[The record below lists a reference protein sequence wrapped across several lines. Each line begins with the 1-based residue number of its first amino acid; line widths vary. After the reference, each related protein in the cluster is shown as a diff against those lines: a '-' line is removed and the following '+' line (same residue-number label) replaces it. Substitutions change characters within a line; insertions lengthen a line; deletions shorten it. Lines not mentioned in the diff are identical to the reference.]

1 MGPFIIKLLKSLQ
14 FEQHVRTQGP
24 ESHYKKSG
32 TPTMG
37 GLLILSSLVISTLL
51 WADLSNRYIWVV
63 LFVTV
68 SFAMI
73 GFIDDYIK
81 IKKKSSDGL
90 SSKQKIILQIT
101 CSFISVAYLF
111 YSAEAA
117 PETSFIV
124 PFFKDL
130 LIPMSPLV
138 FILIGMFVLVG
149 SSNAVNLTDGLDG
162 LAILPSVL
170 IAGALGLIA
179 YSMGNQIIA
188 DYLYLPHLKLSGELI
203 VFCGALIG
211 SGIGFLWYNTY
222 PAQIF
227 MGDIGSLTL
236 GAILGILAIILR
248 HELVFAIMAGVFVIE
263 TLSVA
268 IQVIS
273 FKTRGKR
280 VFLMAPIHHHYE
292 LKGWPEPK
300 IIVRFWIITLV
311 LILIALATLKAKIK
325 LLMKSLIYGYGITGK
340 SFERYLKKK
349 NIDYDIYDKNINSN
363 ISKLDC
369 YKTIYCSP
377 GVG

>member
-1 MGPFIIKLLKSLQ
+1 MFEYLGTVLVDIDPGFDVLRYLTVRTLGGAVTGLLISILLGPAIIKSLKSIQ
-14 FEQHVRTQGP
+14 FQQHVRVDGP

-68 SFAMI
+68 FFALI
-73 GFIDDYIK
+73 GFLDDFLK
-81 IKKKSSDGL
+81 IKNRSSDGL
-90 SSKQKIILQIT
+90 SSKQKLLLQMLV
-101 CSFISVAYLF
+101 SFITMYYLF
-111 YSAEAA
+111 YSAEVIA
-117 PETSFIV
+117 EKSFIV

-130 LIPMSPLV
+130 IIPMSAFV
-138 FILIGMFVLVG
+138 FISTGMFVLVG

-227 MGDIGSLTL
+227 MGDVGSLTL
-236 GAILGILAIILR
+236 GAILGILAVILR

-273 FKTRGKR
+273 YKTRGKR

-300 IIVRFWIITLV
+300 IIVRFWIVTLV
-311 LILIALATLKAKIK
+311 LILIALATLK
-325 LLMKSLIYGYGITGK
+325 L
-340 SFERYLKKK
+340 R
-349 NIDYDIYDKNINSN
+349 
-363 ISKLDC
+363 
-369 YKTIYCSP
+369 
-377 GVG
+377 

>member
-1 MGPFIIKLLKSLQ
+1 MFEYLGTVLVDIDPGFDVLRYLTVRTLGGTVTGLLISILLGPAIIKSLKSIQ
-14 FEQHVRTQGP
+14 FQQHVRVDGP

-68 SFAMI
+68 FFALI
-73 GFIDDYIK
+73 GFLDDFLK
-81 IKKKSSDGL
+81 IKNRSSDGL
-90 SSKQKIILQIT
+90 SSKQKLLLQMLV
-101 CSFISVAYLF
+101 SFITMYYLF
-111 YSAEAA
+111 YSAEVIA
-117 PETSFIV
+117 EKSFIV

-130 LIPMSPLV
+130 IIPMSAFV
-138 FILIGMFVLVG
+138 FISTGMFVLVG

-227 MGDIGSLTL
+227 MGDVGSLTL
-236 GAILGILAIILR
+236 GAILGILAVILR

-273 FKTRGKR
+273 YKTRGKR

-300 IIVRFWIITLV
+300 IIVRFWIVTLV
-311 LILIALATLKAKIK
+311 LILIALATLK
-325 LLMKSLIYGYGITGK
+325 L
-340 SFERYLKKK
+340 R
-349 NIDYDIYDKNINSN
+349 
-363 ISKLDC
+363 
-369 YKTIYCSP
+369 
-377 GVG
+377 

>member
-1 MGPFIIKLLKSLQ
+1 MFEYLGTVLVSVDPGFDILRYLTVRTIGGTLTALLISIVLGPAIISFLKSMQ
-14 FEQHVRTQGP
+14 FEQYVRQDGP
-24 ESHYKKSG
+24 ESHYKKTG

-37 GLLILSSLVISTLL
+37 GLLILSSLIISTVL
-51 WADLSNRYIWVV
+51 WADLGNRYIWVV
-63 LFVTV
+63 LSVT
-68 SFAMI
+68 I
-73 GFIDDYIK
+73 GFSLIGFFDDYLK
-81 IKKKSSDGL
+81 IKKKNSDGL
-90 SSKQKIILQIT
+90 SSKQKIIFQSLIAFLAM
-101 CSFISVAYLF
+101 SYLY
-111 YSAEAA
+111 YSAEII

-130 LIPMSPLV
+130 IIPMSPFV
-138 FILIGMFVLVG
+138 FIFTGMFVLIG

-170 IAGALGLIA
+170 IGGALGLVA
-179 YSMGNQIIA
+179 YAMGNQLIS
-188 DYLYLPHLKLSGELI
+188 DYLYLPHLPLSGELI

-227 MGDIGSLTL
+227 MGDIGSLAL
-236 GAILGILAIILR
+236 GAILGIIAIILR

-292 LKGWPEPK
+292 LKGWAEPK
-300 IIVRFWIITLV
+300 IIVRFWIVTLV
-311 LILIALATLKAKIK
+311 LILIALATLK
-325 LLMKSLIYGYGITGK
+325 L
-340 SFERYLKKK
+340 R
-349 NIDYDIYDKNINSN
+349 
-363 ISKLDC
+363 
-369 YKTIYCSP
+369 
-377 GVG
+377 

>member
-1 MGPFIIKLLKSLQ
+1 MFEYLGSILVNVDPGFDVLRYLTVRTLGGTVTALLITIIFGPLFINKLKSMQ
-14 FEQHVRTQGP
+14 FEQYVRSEGP
-24 ESHYKKSG
+24 KSHYKKTG

-37 GLLILSSLVISTLL
+37 GILIISSMLISTLL

-63 LFVTV
+63 LVTTI
-68 SFAMI
+68 SFAFI
-73 GFIDDYIK
+73 GFFDDFLK
-81 IKKKSSDGL
+81 IKNKSSDGL
-90 SSKQKIILQIT
+90 TSKQKILMQLVV
-101 CSFISVAYLF
+101 SISIISYLF
-111 YSAEAA
+111 FSHDQVAEI
-117 PETSFIV
+117 SFIV
-124 PFFKDL
+124 PFFKNFI
-130 LIPMSPLV
+130 IPMGGFL
-138 FILIGMFVLVG
+138 FIFIGTFVLIG

-188 DYLYLPHLKLSGELI
+188 DYLYLPHLPLSGELI

-222 PAQIF
+222 PAQVF
-227 MGDIGSLTL
+227 MGDVGSLTL
-236 GAILGILAIILR
+236 GAILGIMAVILR

-280 VFLMAPIHHHYE
+280 VFLMAPIHHHFE

-311 LILIALATLKAKIK
+311 LILVALATLK
-325 LLMKSLIYGYGITGK
+325 L
-340 SFERYLKKK
+340 R
-349 NIDYDIYDKNINSN
+349 
-363 ISKLDC
+363 
-369 YKTIYCSP
+369 
-377 GVG
+377 